1 MNQTCNTIII
11 TGPTASGKTALA
23 VRLAAALNGAIIS
36 ADSRQVYKN
45 LNIGTGKDLFEYEVN
60 GTKIPYYLIDV
71 AEVDTHF
78 HLYNYITHFFDA
90 FNAIESQHKL
100 PIICGGTGLYLDAV
114 LKKLEL
120 AAVPNN
126 LALRSKIENLDKEE
140 LIEKLNSYVTK
151 PEKADLSSHKR
162 LVRAVEIGEYLNN
175 TTIPKV
181 PFVDL
186 NPIIFALDLPTE
198 LRRNKI
204 TARLKH
210 RLENGMIEE
219 VQQLLQAGISHER
232 LQFLGLEYQY
242 ISTYLLNEI
251 SFDEMFLKLE
261 TAIHQYAKRQMTWF
275 RKMEREQKKI
285 HWLDATKP
293 MDDILN
299 EVLAITAV
307 EQNLR

>member
-1 MNQTCNTIII
+1 MNQSYNSIII

-60 GTKIPYYLIDV
+60 DVKIPYYLIDV
-71 AEVDTHF
+71 TEVDTHF
-78 HLYNYITHFFDA
+78 HLHNYITYFFNA
-90 FNAIESQHKL
+90 FNAIESQQKL

-120 AAVPNN
+120 AAIPNN
-126 LALRSKIENLDKEE
+126 LELRAKIENWSKEE
-140 LIEKLNSYVTK
+140 LIEKLSGYVTK
-151 PEKADLSSHKR
+151 PEKADFSSHKR
-162 LVRAVEIGEYLNN
+162 LVRAIEIAEYLNN
-175 TTIPKV
+175 TNIPKV

-204 TARLKH
+204 SARLNY

-219 VQQLLQAGISHER
+219 VQQLLQTGISHER

-242 ISTYLLNEI
+242 ISKYLLNEI
-251 SFDEMFLKLE
+251 SFDELFLKLE
-261 TAIHQYAKRQMTWF
+261 TSIHQYAKRQMTWF

-293 MDDILN
+293 MEDILN
-299 EVLAITAV
+299 EVLSIIAC
-307 EQNLR
+307 

>member
-1 MNQTCNTIII
+1 MNKKYNSIII

-60 GTKIPYYLIDV
+60 GTKIPYYLIDL

-90 FNAIESQHKL
+90 FKTIERKKKL

-126 LALRSKIENLDKEE
+126 LALRNQIENLDKEE

-162 LVRAVEIGEYLNN
+162 LVRAVEIAEYLNN
-175 TTIPKV
+175 TNIPKV

-204 TARLKH
+204 SARLKH

-219 VQQLLQAGISHER
+219 VQQLLQSGIGHER

-242 ISTYLLNEI
+242 ISKYLLNEI

-285 HWLDATKP
+285 HWLDATK
-293 MDDILN
+293 D
-299 EVLAITAV
+299 V
-307 EQNLR
+307 EETLQEMLKNINL

>member
-1 MNQTCNTIII
+1 MNKDYNSIII

-36 ADSRQVYKN
+36 ADSRQVYKK

-60 GTKIPYYLIDV
+60 GIKIPYYLIDV

-78 HLYNYITHFFDA
+78 HLYNFITHFFDA
-90 FNAIESQHKL
+90 FKTIENQQQL
-100 PIICGGTGLYLDAV
+100 PIICGGTGLYLDAI

-126 LALRSKIENLDKEE
+126 LELRAKIENLDKEE

-162 LVRAVEIGEYLNN
+162 LVRAIEIAEYLNN
-175 TTIPKV
+175 TNIPKV

-186 NPIIFALDLPTE
+186 KPIIFALDLPTE

-204 TARLKH
+204 SARLKY

-219 VQQLLQAGISHER
+219 VQQLLQTGISHER

-242 ISTYLLNEI
+242 ISKYLLNEI
-251 SFDEMFLKLE
+251 YFDELFLKLE

-275 RKMEREQKKI
+275 RKMEREQKNI
-285 HWLDATKP
+285 HWLDATKN
-293 MDDILN
+293 I
-299 EVLAITAV
+299 E
-307 EQNLR
+307 ENLQEMLDNFNL

>member
-1 MNQTCNTIII
+1 MNKKYNSIII

-36 ADSRQVYKN
+36 ADSRQVYKK

-60 GTKIPYYLIDV
+60 GKKIPYYLIDV
-71 AEVDTHF
+71 AEIDTHF
-78 HLYNYITHFFDA
+78 HLYNFITYFFDA
-90 FNAIESQHKL
+90 FKTIESQQQL

-120 AAVPNN
+120 AAIPNN
-126 LALRSKIENLDKEE
+126 LELRAQIENWSKEE
-140 LIEKLNSYVTK
+140 LIEKLSGYITK

-162 LVRAVEIGEYLNN
+162 LIRAVEIAEYLNN

-181 PFVDL
+181 TFIDL
-186 NPIIFALDLPTE
+186 KPLIFAIDLPTE

-204 TARLKH
+204 SARLKY
-210 RLENGMIEE
+210 RLQNGMIEE
-219 VQQLLQAGISHER
+219 VQQLLQNGISHDR

-242 ISTYLLNEI
+242 ISKYLLNEI
-251 SFDEMFLKLE
+251 SFDELFLKLE

-275 RKMEREQKKI
+275 RKMEREGNQI
-285 HWLDATKP
+285 HWLDATKS
-293 MDDILN
+293 M
-299 EVLAITAV
+299 E
-307 EQNLR
+307 ENLETIEKFSNPS

>member
-1 MNQTCNTIII
+1 LNQSYNSIII

-23 VRLAAALNGAIIS
+23 VRLAAVLNGAIIS

-60 GTKIPYYLIDV
+60 GKKIPYYLIDIAV
-71 AEVDTHF
+71 VDTHF
-78 HLYNYITHFFDA
+78 HLYNFITHFFDA
-90 FNAIESQHKL
+90 FKTIESQQKL

-120 AAVPNN
+120 AAIPNN
-126 LALRSKIENLDKEE
+126 VDLRNKIENWSRDE
-140 LIEKLNSYVTK
+140 LSEKLNSYASK

-162 LVRAVEIGEYLNN
+162 LIRAVEIAEYLNN
-175 TTIPKV
+175 SNIPKV
-181 PFVDL
+181 PFIDL

-204 TARLKH
+204 SVRLKY

-242 ISTYLLNEI
+242 ISKYLLNEI

-299 EVLAITAV
+299 EVFAIIA
-307 EQNLR
+307 L

>member
-1 MNQTCNTIII
+1 MNQSYNSIII

-23 VRLAAALNGAIIS
+23 VRLAAAINGAIIS

-60 GTKIPYYLIDV
+60 GKKIPYYLIDV

-78 HLYNYITHFFDA
+78 HLYSFITHFFDA
-90 FNAIESQHKL
+90 FKTIESQKQL

-120 AAVPNN
+120 AAIPNN
-126 LALRSKIENLDKEE
+126 VDLRSNIENWSREE
-140 LIEKLNSYVTK
+140 LREKLNSYTTK

-162 LVRAVEIGEYLNN
+162 LVRAIEIAEYLNN
-175 TTIPKV
+175 TNIPKV

-186 NPIIFALDLPTE
+186 NPIIFSLDLPTE

-204 TARLKH
+204 TARLKY
-210 RLENGMIEE
+210 RFENGMIEE
-219 VQQLLQAGISHER
+219 VQQLLQSGISHER

-242 ISTYLLNEI
+242 ISKYLLNEI
-251 SFDEMFLKLE
+251 SFNDLFLKLE
-261 TAIHQYAKRQMTWF
+261 TAIHQYAKRQMTWY

-285 HWLDATKP
+285 HWLDATK
-293 MDDILN
+293 D
-299 EVLAITAV
+299 V
-307 EQNLR
+307 EENLQEMLDNFNL

>member
-1 MNQTCNTIII
+1 M
-11 TGPTASGKTALA
+11 
-23 VRLAAALNGAIIS
+23 RLAAALNGAIIS
-36 ADSRQVYKN
+36 ADSRQVYKK

-60 GTKIPYYLIDV
+60 GIKIPYYLIDV

-78 HLYNYITHFFDA
+78 HLYNFITHFFDA
-90 FNAIESQHKL
+90 FKTIENQQQL
-100 PIICGGTGLYLDAV
+100 PIICGGTGLYLDAI

-126 LALRSKIENLDKEE
+126 LELRAKIENLDKEE

-162 LVRAVEIGEYLNN
+162 LVRAIEIAEYLNN
-175 TTIPKV
+175 TNIPKV

-186 NPIIFALDLPTE
+186 KPIIFALDLPTE

-204 TARLKH
+204 SARLKY

-219 VQQLLQAGISHER
+219 VQQLLQTGISHER

-242 ISTYLLNEI
+242 ISKYLLNEI
-251 SFDEMFLKLE
+251 YFDELFLKLE

-275 RKMEREQKKI
+275 RKMEREQKNI
-285 HWLDATKP
+285 HWLDATKN
-293 MDDILN
+293 I
-299 EVLAITAV
+299 E
-307 EQNLR
+307 ENLQEMLDNFNL